1 MLRTMNMNK
10 KRLNDVVKAIKTPL
24 GVALLLGVLLA
35 IIVLTPKEVLPDVLL
50 IVRSVLGILLIDVGT
65 EIL

>member
-1 MLRTMNMNK
+1 MYMNK
-10 KRLNDVVKAIKTPL
+10 KRLNDVFKAIKTPL

>member
-1 MLRTMNMNK
+1 MTK
-10 KRLNDVVKAIKTPL
+10 KRLNEVFKAVKTPL

-35 IIVLTPKEVLPDVLL
+35 IIILTPKEVLPDVLL
-50 IVRSVLGILLIDVGT
+50 IVRSVLGILLIDVGV

>member
-1 MLRTMNMNK
+1 MNMNK

-35 IIVLTPKEVLPDVLL
+35 IIVLTPKEILPDVLL
-50 IVRSVLGILLIDVGT
+50 IVRSVLGMLLIDAGV

>member
-1 MLRTMNMNK
+1 MTK
-10 KRLNDVVKAIKTPL
+10 KRLKEVVKVIKTPL

-50 IVRSVLGILLIDVGT
+50 IVRSVLGILLIDVGA

>member
-1 MLRTMNMNK
+1 MNMNK

-50 IVRSVLGILLIDVGT
+50 IVRSVLGILLIDVGV